1 MNREEINYRLILLY
15 DALQEDSRLKEVG
28 KAGIFTTLE
37 RICINQERGYLYS
50 ELSYLVELEPP
61 PLRPYKI
68 PEHIQLKIRKSY
80 N

>member
-1 MNREEINYRLILLY
+1 MNRDEINYRLQILH
-15 DALQEDSRLKEVG
+15 DALQDDSRLKEVG
-28 KAGIFTTLE
+28 KVGIFTTFE
-37 RICINQERGYLYS
+37 RICVNQERGYLYS
-50 ELSYLVELEPP
+50 ELSYLVEVEPP

>member
-1 MNREEINYRLILLY
+1 MNREEINYRLQILY
-15 DALQEDSRLKEVG
+15 DALQDDSQLKEVG
-28 KAGIFTTLE
+28 KRGIFTTRK

-50 ELSYLVELEPP
+50 ELSYLVEVEP

>member
-1 MNREEINYRLILLY
+1 MNREEINYRLQILY
-15 DALQEDSRLKEVG
+15 DALQDDSQLKEVG
-28 KAGIFTTLE
+28 KRGIFTTGE

-50 ELSYLVELEPP
+50 ELSYLVEVEPP